1 MGSDLVLYQLALVVL
16 VWLFLMLHVVW
27 PSSSGAGGHQ
37 SATPTSLPH
46 KRSRDPKPFGGLTQK
61 PACEACE
68 QRVASPPLVPCIP
81 PPRIILTRGRRRQV
95 DTSGHF
101 CPQTHCTYHGWVG
114 LGNLRANGH
123 PSGRRWRQLYCL
135 ECKGYF
141 RRRMARCCRASILSS
156 ICWCGRWEPW
166 RKAWAFAPWLEDG
179 VRATRRARRVSTSAS
194 DSGRQHGP
202 QQRWATQNCA
212 GAHSGNSFAIPAAR
226 HWTRQRP
233 GTPLPHRPAGETE

>member
-135 ECKGYF
+135 GCKGYF
-141 RRRMARCCRASILSS
+141 QETHGTLLQGKHVELDMLVWAVGALAEGLGIRAVARVFEVDANTVL
-156 ICWCGRWEPW
+156 
-166 RKAWAFAPWLEDG
+166 AWLVKVAEHAAPFHAISCTTYTSPRCNWTNSLPCS
-179 VRATRRARRVSTSAS
+179 TR
-194 DSGRQHGP
+194 
-202 QQRWATQNCA
+202 C
-212 GAHSGNSFAIPAAR
+212 
-226 HWTRQRP
+226 
-233 GTPLPHRPAGETE
+233 RPAR